1 MGREKFEVLL
11 NGSTRKSSH
20 VAFWLRN
27 TGVRNLRGLKK
38 QAFMY
43 LKYFTSEPLGCDF
56 THVDAASGET
66 ATGVRSKYLV
76 WT

>member
-1 MGREKFEVLL
+1 MGTQGAISCHLL
-11 NGSTRKSSH
+11 VKRHWSQKSQ
-20 VAFWLRN
+20 
-27 TGVRNLRGLKK
+27 GLKN

-43 LKYFTSEPLGCDF
+43 LKYLTREPLGCDF

-76 WT
+76 WTGRG